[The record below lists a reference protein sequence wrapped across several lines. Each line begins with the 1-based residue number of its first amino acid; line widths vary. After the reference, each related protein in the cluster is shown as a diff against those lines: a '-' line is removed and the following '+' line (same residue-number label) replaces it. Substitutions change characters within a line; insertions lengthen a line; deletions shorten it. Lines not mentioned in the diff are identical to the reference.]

1 MSKFEDLK
9 VFQAALD
16 LRVEIHR
23 VTARFPKDELF
34 GIVSQLRRAAGSVVR
49 HIAEGQGRLTF
60 GEWRQLLS
68 QGRGS
73 LFEVEA
79 ELIAAHR
86 LGYISEPTLQGLR
99 RATHQVGSMLM
110 GLIRYVQRR
119 ELQARKSRDT
129 ARNSQRATRN

>member
-1 MSKFEDLK
+1 MHKFEDLK
-9 VFQAALD
+9 VFQAAMD
-16 LRVEIHR
+16 LRVDVHR
-23 VTARFPKDELF
+23 MTKTFPKDELF

-49 HIAEGQGRLTF
+49 NIAEGQGRLSF

-68 QGRGS
+68 HARGS

-86 LGYISEPTLQGLR
+86 LDYIEEAKLRELQN
-99 RATHQVGSMLM
+99 RAREVACLLA

-119 ELQARKSRDT
+119 EAQSHARKRT
-129 ARNSQRATRN
+129 GNGPRATPN